1 MVHIGT
7 KIPVPPRRDEKAWL
21 ALRNHIGQQHRDYAQ
36 AMYEGSVRRQ
46 HDLEQEIERLEAMPA
61 NPGRTK
67 AIGLLRKALNA
78 L

>member
-1 MVHIGT
+1 
-7 KIPVPPRRDEKAWL
+7 
-21 ALRNHIGQQHRDYAQ
+21 
-36 AMYEGSVRRQ
+36 MYEGSVRRQ